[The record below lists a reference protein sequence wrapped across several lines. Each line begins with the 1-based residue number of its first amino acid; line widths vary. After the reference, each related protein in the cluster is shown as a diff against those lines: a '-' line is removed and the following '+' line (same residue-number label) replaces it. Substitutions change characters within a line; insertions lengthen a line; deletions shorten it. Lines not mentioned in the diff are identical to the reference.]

1 MFLRYKFTT
10 VVIRKSK
17 RKIEVF
23 FVTVFIFF
31 IKTHLPVQF
40 LPELLCGQHFGSWHF
55 GSWAEEWGPCT
66 TKCTRNLENA
76 SLNPENARKRWNPS
90 CPVFFLVQ
98 KDLDLEWK
106 IENAQLKCTKKS
118 QMYQEIGISQFSVS
132 SKSSHTTID
141 HRPYDQVTAIQHDDA
156 EHR

>member
-1 MFLRYKFTT
+1 MISLTPLGSDHFPFLISPFLFSLSRPP
-10 VVIRKSK
+10 
-17 RKIEVF
+17 F
-23 FVTVFIFF
+23 FPLTPLDRPRAAFR
-31 IKTHLPVQF
+31 
-40 LPELLCGQHFGSWHF
+40 
-55 GSWAEEWGPCT
+55 SWAEEWGPCT